1 MNTVTRY
8 LISILA
14 AGTIWLAQPA
24 AACDYPAR
32 PNIPDGAAA
41 SKDEMLAASAAVK
54 TYLARVDEY
63 LSCIEDVE
71 KTAIKAMAE
80 KPDAKELQRRND
92 MLNKRFDAANEEK
105 ALVGELF
112 NQQVRTFN
120 DKAKARN

>member
-14 AGTIWLAQPA
+14 AGTIWLARPA

-80 KPDAKELQRRND
+80 KPDAKEIQRRND

>member
-14 AGTIWLAQPA
+14 AGTISLARPA

-54 TYLARVDEY
+54 TYLAKVDEY

-80 KPDAKELQRRND
+80 KPDAKEIQRRND

-120 DKAKARN
+120 DKAKERN

>member
-14 AGTIWLAQPA
+14 AGTIWLARPA

-54 TYLARVDEY
+54 TYLAKVDEY

-80 KPDAKELQRRND
+80 KPDAKEIQRRND